1 MKNMK
6 NMLKNLWVKYNEVIV
21 LVSSMLLIIG
31 FAVSLIVGLV
41 YKAGQSDCDNIH
53 NLYNV
58 ETTYYLTSGCYM
70 KINNKWVNAHFYVK
84 FNALKNNNINI
95 NLINQQ

>member
-6 NMLKNLWVKYNEVIV
+6 NMLKNLWVKYDEVIIF
-21 LVSSMLLIIG
+21 VSSMLLIIG
-31 FAVSLIVGLV
+31 FAVSLLVGLV

-58 ETTYYLTSGCYM
+58 
-70 KINNKWVNAHFYVK
+70 
-84 FNALKNNNINI
+84 
-95 NLINQQ
+95 